1 MISKQR
7 FKIAFIGSGLIAKAH
22 VATLQK
28 ISKSLEITSCFN
40 PKFKDYSVNQ
50 LTNYQKIFG
59 KLYYDFQEWQSS
71 ENPDIVF
78 VCTPPFARYEYEK
91 ALIKKNI
98 SYFVEKP
105 PLTINQDNLIKCLK
119 DNKNVLVHI
128 GYQWRFLNFNDRLVK
143 LISDDEVGY
152 IHAIRYSSIPFQ
164 EWKLDYELSGGNSY
178 EKAMHFIDYCE
189 YILKRSVKPV
199 SFVSSRS
206 LINKLIDENC
216 SLPDSETLIFKSD
229 SCIGVI
235 SSVSY
240 SQGNDLLE
248 ISFVGKKHIYRV
260 SAKIDGTVLL
270 EVINS
275 NKTLKSY
282 SDVSNELY
290 KREIEDFLC
299 RLKSNKPY
307 NNNDYVRC
315 IKTAGGILRTI
326 KNDQQ

>member
-1 MISKQR
+1 MTKQR

-22 VATLQK
+22 ASTLKK
-28 ISKSLEITSCFN
+28 ISDSLEITSCFN
-40 PKFKDYSVNQ
+40 PKFKEYSANQ

-105 PLTINQDNLIKCLK
+105 PLTTHQNKLIQHLK
-119 DNKNVLVHI
+119 DRKNILVQI

-143 LISDDEVGY
+143 LINDDEIGY
-152 IHAIRYSSIPFQ
+152 IQSVRYSSPPFQ
-164 EWKLDYELSGGNSY
+164 DWKLDYELSGGNSY
-178 EKAMHFIDYCE
+178 EKAMHLIDYCE

-199 SFVSSRS
+199 SFVSGRS
-206 LINKLIDENC
+206 HINKLIDENC
-216 SLPDSETLIFKSD
+216 SLPDSETLVFKSD

-282 SDVSNELY
+282 RDVSSELY
-290 KREIEDFLC
+290 KREIKNFLS

-307 NNNDYVRC
+307 NNDDYVRC
-315 IKTAGGILRTI
+315 IETASGILRTI
-326 KNDQQ
+326 KNDQH